1 MEGGPEVEHYSL
13 RLAVEFGAG
22 PPPGGRAWGRARY
35 RLRAA
40 CPPAPSPPLRLD
52 TRDLAVL
59 GARLAG
65 GGALHFSLGAPRG
78 SGGVLGRELAVQLP
92 AEGLPAGAEVE
103 VEFEVGPG
111 SSALQFLGP
120 AQTAGGKRPYLFTQC
135 QAIHARSFVPCQD
148 SPRVKATFEA
158 SVRCPTGL
166 TALMGALACDEAPG
180 TVARMEPPPAGAGEG
195 PQETAEFF
203 FRQPVP
209 IPSYLFAL
217 AVGELASRDLGPRC
231 RVWAEPCVVDAAAM
245 EFAETEKFLKAG
257 EDLLGAYSWG
267 RYDLLMLPPSFPYG
281 GMENPC
287 LTFVTPTLL
296 TGDRSLANVV
306 AHEIAH
312 SWTGN
317 LVTNGSWEHF
327 WLNEGFTVFVE
338 RKILGRVYGAQML
351 QLHASRGFLELKATV
366 ARLGSEHPHTRLIL
380 DLSGGS
386 DPDDAYSKVPY
397 EKGFYFLYF
406 LEQAVGG
413 AGAFEPF
420 LKAYIQAFAGKCV
433 DSSDF
438 VDRFKAAFPE
448 AAAGVDWD
456 AWLRGTG
463 LPPAANSYDD
473 SLAAAP
479 YALAA
484 AWHFGDVMGL
494 GLDSFP
500 EGTAAGDFEG
510 FSPVQREAFLEKLGE
525 LRCMQPL
532 GKRTC
537 RLMGPAYGLDG
548 STNAEVRCAWYKL
561 CADAGDLTVLDRTV
575 EFLGQQGRMKYLR
588 PLYRALSR
596 QPGAREAAVAA
607 FKGNRAAY
615 HPIAAKMVAADLG
628 LDRGGGG
635 ADE

>member
-1 MEGGPEVEHYSL
+1 MEGPEVEHMAL
-13 RLAVEFGAG
+13 RLAVEFGEGGTA
-22 PPPGGRAWGRARY
+22 GRAWGRARY
-35 RLRAA
+35 RLRPGA
-40 CPPAPSPPLRLD
+40 PAGAPLRLD
-52 TRDLAVL
+52 TRDLRIQATRS
-59 GARLAG
+59 GGEDLAFVMG
-65 GGALHFSLGAPRG
+65 EPRG
-78 SGGVLGRELAVQLP
+78 VNGVLGRELVVTLP
-92 AEGLPAGAEVE
+92 SGGSLEGSEEGSSVE

-111 SSALQFLGP
+111 SSALQFLTP
-120 AQTAGGKRPYLFTQC
+120 SQTAGGQHPYLFTQC

-148 SPRVKATFEA
+148 TPRVKATFEA
-158 SVRCPTGL
+158 SIRCPAGL
-166 TALMGALACDEAPG
+166 TALMGALACDAATEEI
-180 TVARMEPPPAGAGEG
+180 ARMKPPAPSSGGEG
-195 PQETAEFF
+195 LEEIEFYF
-203 FRQPVP
+203 SQPVP
-209 IPSYLFAL
+209 IPSYLLAL
-217 AVGELASRDLGPRC
+217 AVGELAPRDLGPRC
-231 RVWAEPCVVDAAAM
+231 RVWAEPCVVDAAAS
-245 EFAETEKFLKAG
+245 EFAETEKFLEAG
-257 EDLLGAYSWG
+257 EGLLGDYAWG

-338 RKILGRVYGAQML
+338 RKILGRVYGPQVL
-351 QLHASRGFLELKATV
+351 ELHASRGFLELKATV
-366 ARLGSEHPHTRLIL
+366 ARLGPDHPHTRLIL

-406 LEQAVGG
+406 LERESGG
-413 AGAFEPF
+413 PASFEPF
-420 LKAYIQAFAGKCV
+420 LKSYIQAFAGKCV

-438 VDRFKAAFPE
+438 VGRYQEAFPE
-448 AAAGVDWD
+448 AASRVDWD
-456 AWLRGTG
+456 AWLHGTG
-463 LPPAANSYDD
+463 LPPEANDYDD
-473 SLAAAP
+473 SLATAP

-494 GLDSFP
+494 GLDSLP
-500 EGTAAGDFEG
+500 EGTAAGDLGG

-537 RLMGPAYGLDG
+537 RLMGAAYGLDD

-561 CADAGDLTVLDRTV
+561 CIDAGDLTVLDKAI

-588 PLYRALSR
+588 PLYRALAR
-596 QPGAREAAVAA
+596 QAAARPAAEAA
-607 FKGNRAAY
+607 FRRYRATY
-615 HPIAAKMVAADLG
+615 HPIAAKMVAVDLG
-628 LDRGGGG
+628 LD
-635 ADE
+635 AAEA